1 MAYVDY
7 DGAKAYEYYQ
17 MNPPRSTS
25 EKVEFVQ
32 INAPRL
38 IAGLEKLELFFDNIG
53 RNVDSNSKIKLD
65 SVIVSR

>member
-1 MAYVDY
+1 
-7 DGAKAYEYYQ
+7 
-17 MNPPRSTS
+17 MNPPKSTS
-25 EKVEFVQ
+25 EKEEFVQ

-53 RNVDSNSKIKLD
+53 RNADSNSQIKLD